1 MKFKTWNLITGW
13 TAFLISFIVYFTTIA
28 PSASFWDCGEFIA
41 SAYKLE
47 VCHPPGAPLFLLIG
61 RIFTLFA
68 GNNPEN
74 VARMVNLLSALASAF
89 TILFLF
95 WTITGFA
102 SKMNSDR
109 SDIKAVRKVVI
120 LASGFIGALAFAFTD
135 SFWFSAVEGEVY
147 ALSSLLTAV
156 TFWAIL
162 RWEVRA
168 NTPYATRWLLFIAF
182 LTGLSIGVHLLNLLA
197 IPAIVFIY
205 FRHYR
210 AF

>member
-68 GNNPEN
+68 GNNQEH
-74 VARMVNLLSALASAF
+74 VARMVNSLSALASAF

-102 SKMNSDR
+102 HKMNKNR
-109 SDIKAVRKVVI
+109 SN
-120 LASGFIGALAFAFTD
+120 FQ
-135 SFWFSAVEGEVY
+135 
-147 ALSSLLTAV
+147 LSKK
-156 TFWAIL
+156 
-162 RWEVRA
+162 
-168 NTPYATRWLLFIAF
+168 
-182 LTGLSIGVHLLNLLA
+182 
-197 IPAIVFIY
+197 
-205 FRHYR
+205 
-210 AF
+210 